1 MGLDQFALSKNP
13 ESGEVAEFRTWRK
26 HHALHDWMENL
37 WQTKGR
43 PFMHEKSHQFNCV
56 PLELSNE
63 DLDALEKD
71 LVEFRLTQDQD
82 RLVNY
87 LDFVREAREYLDS
100 GLQVAY
106 DSWW

>member
-1 MGLDQFALSKNP
+1 MGLDQFALSRNP
-13 ESGEVAEFRTWRK
+13 ESGEVTEFRTWRK
-26 HHALHDWMENL
+26 RHDLHNWMENL

-43 PFMHEKSHQFNCV
+43 PFMHEKSQQFNCV

-71 LVEFRLTQDQD
+71 LVEFRLTEDQD